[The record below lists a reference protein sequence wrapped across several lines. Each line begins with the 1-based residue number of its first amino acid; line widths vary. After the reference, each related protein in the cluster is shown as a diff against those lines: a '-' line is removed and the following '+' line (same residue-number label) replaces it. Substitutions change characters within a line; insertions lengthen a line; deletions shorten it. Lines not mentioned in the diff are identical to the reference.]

1 MIQDHR
7 NVGSD
12 LWALLPSDAER
23 QNVSDTLA
31 NGRLEGMEPDRELVE
46 DLVAQSRGEISGDE
60 FRAEHSPA
68 CSVSPPRRAPLGAGP
83 PVRVG

>member
-1 MIQDHR
+1 LIQDHR

-31 NGRLEGMEPDRELVE
+31 NGRLEGMEPDRELGE

-60 FRAEHSPA
+60 FRARALARVLGEPTAARPA
-68 CSVSPPRRAPLGAGP
+68 G
-83 PVRVG
+83 